1 MKKIFYIA
9 TLFVL
14 GLGISSCGHKAEEGT
29 YEDGTDPYLHEYID
43 ETSLDSGME
52 ADTDEMDGTYDPS
65 GDDIP
70 KDISQ

>member
-1 MKKIFYIA
+1 MVRKMVLNDYPNIVKKRWSK
-9 TLFVL
+9 
-14 GLGISSCGHKAEEGT
+14 GGHLLT
-29 YEDGTDPYLHEYID
+29 YT
-43 ETSLDSGME
+43 LDSGTE